1 MGGARGWMLV
11 RTETGGAMAVAKGG
25 SGARLTATAAP
36 SGMTGGTANIATG
49 WEEAKQT
56 EQIAQSPWC
65 RYGEGD
71 VGCPVSSAV
80 SV

>member
-11 RTETGGAMAVAKGG
+11 RTETGSAMAEGG
-25 SGARLTATAAP
+25 DRARLTATAAP

-56 EQIAQSPWC
+56 GQIAQSPWC
-65 RYGEGD
+65 RSGEGD
-71 VGCPVSSAV
+71 VGCPVPSAV